1 MESDCQ
7 PKLLFHYLFFFCR
20 STTNSQAST
29 HSSSGG
35 SVHFLDYNL
44 DYNQLTEVIEGTYS
58 KIWWPSAH
66 QYVCKVLSDAP
77 CSSSGVYTALKGASS
92 SYPSSTA
99 AKFQCKHF
107 SAQPQR
113 PQKPHTHTPP
123 PQLLHPD
130 AGCTLCH
137 HEVTGRWMASL
148 VQCRL
153 WEAFSLCLSTFEFTQ
168 QEWVVVVLEKEE
180 EEEGGGG
187 IGVLLP
193 LLRVTS
199 PSKPSFL
206 PLYARLH
213 RYLL

>member
-35 SVHFLDYNL
+35 FVHFLDYNL

-77 CSSSGVYTALKGASS
+77 CSSLGVYTALKGASS

-113 PQKPHTHTPP
+113 PQKPHTHTHTHPTATASRRW
-123 PQLLHPD
+123 LHFVPSRGD
-130 AGCTLCH
+130 RPLNGFIGTVQTVRGILSLSFNFWVYSAGVSGCG
-137 HEVTGRWMASL
+137 VG
-148 VQCRL
+148 
-153 WEAFSLCLSTFEFTQ
+153 
-168 QEWVVVVLEKEE
+168 
-180 EEEGGGG
+180 EGGGG
-187 IGVLLP
+187 GWWWYRGAPPPPQSHFTLQTLLSAP
-193 LLRVTS
+193 VR
-199 PSKPSFL
+199 
-206 PLYARLH
+206 
-213 RYLL
+213 

>member
-113 PQKPHTHTPP
+113 PQKPHTHTHPP
-123 PQLLHPD
+123 HSYCIPTLAALYAITRWQAAEWLHWYSADCERHCLSVFQLL
-130 AGCTLCH
+130 
-137 HEVTGRWMASL
+137 SL
-148 VQCRL
+148 LSRSERL
-153 WEAFSLCLSTFEFTQ
+153 WC
-168 QEWVVVVLEKEE
+168 WRRRRRRVVVV
-180 EEEGGGG
+180 
-187 IGVLLP
+187 
-193 LLRVTS
+193 
-199 PSKPSFL
+199 
-206 PLYARLH
+206 
-213 RYLL
+213 